1 MLHPNGIRMNGSI
14 LEEGCE
20 ANGYIA
26 LPILN
31 SHVAS
36 LETLKRPQNAPR
48 HNDPFDRIMVAQAK
62 SENLMFLT
70 HDSLIPYYNESF
82 LSLFNMGTMI
92 EISEKSL
99 EIQMLAQQREV
110 EYLKICQD
118 EKAYNRLMSIYQK
131 NR

>member
-1 MLHPNGIRMNGSI
+1 M
-14 LEEGCE
+14 
-20 ANGYIA
+20 
-26 LPILN
+26 
-31 SHVAS
+31 
-36 LETLKRPQNAPR
+36 
-48 HNDPFDRIMVAQAK
+48 
-62 SENLMFLT
+62 T
-70 HDSLIPYYNESF
+70 HDTLIPYYNESF
-82 LSLFNMGTMI
+82 LSLFNMGAMI